1 MQYLMMG
8 LKMDKIRGFT
18 LVEVIVVSVIVAV
31 LALVGVQIYFGYVNE
46 SRLQVLDNTAGNAA
60 TYLNA
65 ADNLGELDGLAP
77 TLSGALVWSTQNG
90 ATFQAPVGVTIT
102 IDEDAGT
109 VSASMDGFDTPSK
122 PYAFK

>member
-1 MQYLMMG
+1 MAT
-8 LKMDKIRGFT
+8 KGFT

-31 LALVGVQIYFGYVNE
+31 LALVGVQIYIGYVND
-46 SRLQVLDNTAGNAA
+46 SRIQVLNNTAGNAA

-65 ADNLGELDGLAP
+65 ADNLGELEELAP
-77 TLSGALVWSTQNG
+77 TLSGTVVWSMHNG
-90 ATFQAPVGVTIT
+90 ATFQAPAGVTVT